1 MALRLAVGVLVALIG
16 LVPAA
21 AQTPPAESPPAQT
34 PPAQTPPAEP
44 PPPPPA
50 AAPAP
55 RVPAPAASTDPFGQ
69 EVNLTSRNMVAMT
82 GNSTWDAAYD
92 TLVDAL
98 KSVQAYMQKEGLVA
112 VGPAITIYTS
122 PDDTGF
128 QYQAGIP
135 VAEAPK
141 NAPQG
146 DLSVVQTPA
155 GKALKFVHR
164 GSYDA
169 MDNTYEAIT
178 NHLDEKRLEAK
189 DLFIEEYVTDPVTTA
204 EDKLVVNVFVPL
216 K

>member
-1 MALRLAVGVLVALIG
+1 MPPRLSLGMIGLAVLVG
-16 LVPAA
+16 LGPAE
-21 AQTPPAESPPAQT
+21 AQTPPA
-34 PPAQTPPAEP
+34 
-44 PPPPPA
+44 PPPA
-50 AAPAP
+50 TSPAP
-55 RVPAPAASTDPFGQ
+55 PSATTGADPFGQ
-69 EVNLTSRNMVAMT
+69 EVTLTPRTMVAMS

-92 TLVDAL
+92 TLIEAF
-98 KSVQAYMQKEGLVA
+98 KTIQGYMQKEGLSA
-112 VGPAITIYTS
+112 VGPAVTIYTS

-135 VAEAPK
+135 IAEPPK
-141 NAPQG
+141 TPPRG
-146 DLSVVQTPA
+146 DISIAQTPT

-189 DLFIEEYVTDPVTTA
+189 DLFIEEYVTDPVTTP

>member
-1 MALRLAVGVLVALIG
+1 MEKWMPPRLSVGVIG
-16 LVPAA
+16 LIALLGLGPAH
-21 AQTPPAESPPAQT
+21 AQTPPA
-34 PPAQTPPAEP
+34 
-44 PPPPPA
+44 PPPA
-50 AAPAP
+50 ASPTAPAP
-55 RVPAPAASTDPFGQ
+55 APGSDPFGQ
-69 EVNLTSRNMVAMT
+69 EVMLTARSMIAMS

-92 TLVDAL
+92 TLIDAF
-98 KSVQAYMQKEGLVA
+98 KTIQGYMQKEGLTA
-112 VGPAITIYTS
+112 VGPAVTIYTS

-128 QYQAGIP
+128 QYQAGVPIGQP
-135 VAEAPK
+135 PK
-141 NAPQG
+141 TLPKG
-146 DLSVVQTPA
+146 DISIAQTLA

-189 DLFIEEYVTDPVTTA
+189 DVFIEEYVTDPVTTP

>member
-1 MALRLAVGVLVALIG
+1 MESWMPLRLSIGVIGLVALVG
-16 LVPAA
+16 LGPAH
-21 AQTPPAESPPAQT
+21 AQTPPA
-34 PPAQTPPAEP
+34 
-44 PPPPPA
+44 PPPA
-50 AAPAP
+50 ASPAAPAP
-55 RVPAPAASTDPFGQ
+55 ASDPFGQ
-69 EVNLTSRNMVAMT
+69 EVTLTARNMVAMT

-92 TLVDAL
+92 TLVEAF
-98 KSVQAYMQKEGLVA
+98 KTIQGYMQKEGLTA
-112 VGPAITIYTS
+112 VGPPVTVYTS

-135 VAEAPK
+135 IAEPPK
-141 NAPQG
+141 TPPKG
-146 DLSVVQTPA
+146 DISIAQTPA